1 MRRID
6 RRTSTAQTI
15 EFARLAVERRKG
27 RAYADDGMGWTSIT
41 ALRLDVDPD
50 VVESMTHRGRTW
62 ISCHECGQAV
72 AAVVEMG
79 EDGYEV
85 RTCRDCLIAAL
96 DLLPEP
102 REVMP

>member
-1 MRRID
+1 MIRID
-6 RRTSTAQTI
+6 RRTITAQTI
-15 EFARLAVERRKG
+15 ESARLTVERRKE
-27 RAYADDGMGWTSIT
+27 RAYADDGMGWASI
-41 ALRLDVDPD
+41 AVLPLDVDPD

-62 ISCHECGQAV
+62 ISCHECGQSV
-72 AAVVEMG
+72 AAIIEMG
-79 EDGYEV
+79 EEGYEV